1 MTRSDIHRLCCIYQV
16 LGGKRAF
23 VQADP
28 SERKK
33 KKRLWEDDEC
43 AWRRAKVAC
52 GRWTSPVGFQVSLN
66 LMRHLK
72 FQLKTKNKAW
82 HHSNPM

>member
-33 KKRLWEDDEC
+33 RKGYGKTTSVPGDELRLPVEDGL
-43 AWRRAKVAC
+43 ALWGSKSA
-52 GRWTSPVGFQVSLN
+52 
-66 LMRHLK
+66 
-72 FQLKTKNKAW
+72 
-82 HHSNPM
+82 